1 MTIISATLRLQAL
14 LLCCLVADLYGIATQ
29 QHFRKKRS
37 NEQGLH
43 FTSSC
48 KEQRQQTEEDR
59 EQDRVISWH
68 DDSLL
73 NTCYFL
79 LIYCLL
85 TAEVDFKSCLWT
97 QDKQIFPLK
106 DSFFFPTLAWLRAV
120 WLWCLCAKKKLKL
133 NEFQPFFLSFFS
145 VLSFIFLETSSYQSD
160 ILCPEKYV
168 YLWPGICTEKKNVN
182 GQVRQNIFCQIFKS
196 QEKTCCVH
204 VTANKNY

>member
-1 MTIISATLRLQAL
+1 MTIISATFRLQAL

-29 QHFRKKRS
+29 QHFRKQRL

-43 FTSSC
+43 FTSSW

-106 DSFFFPTLAWLRAV
+106 DSFFSNSCLA
-120 WLWCLCAKKKLKL
+120 
-133 NEFQPFFLSFFS
+133 Q
-145 VLSFIFLETSSYQSD
+145 SS
-160 ILCPEKYV
+160 LALMFV
-168 YLWPGICTEKKNVN
+168 RKKNP
-182 GQVRQNIFCQIFKS
+182 
-196 QEKTCCVH
+196 
-204 VTANKNY
+204 KN

>member
-1 MTIISATLRLQAL
+1 MTIISATFRLQAL

-29 QHFRKKRS
+29 QHFRKQRL

-59 EQDRVISWH
+59 EQDWAISWH

-106 DSFFFPTLAWLRAV
+106 DSFFFPTLAWLRVV
-120 WLWCLCAKKKLKL
+120 WLWCLCAKNPQKTKWVSTFFFQFWALFFWKLLAVRVTFYVLKNTCTYDQAYAKKIKL
-133 NEFQPFFLSFFS
+133 SMVSFARIFFVKF
-145 VLSFIFLETSSYQSD
+145 
-160 ILCPEKYV
+160 
-168 YLWPGICTEKKNVN
+168 
-182 GQVRQNIFCQIFKS
+182 
-196 QEKTCCVH
+196 
-204 VTANKNY
+204 

>member
-106 DSFFFPTLAWLRAV
+106 DSFFFQLLLGSESHSLALMFVR
-120 WLWCLCAKKKLKL
+120 KKKTKTKWVST
-133 NEFQPFFLSFFS
+133 FFLFFFS
-145 VLSFIFLETSSYQSD
+145 FELYFVGNFKLSEWHFMSWKTRVLMTRHMHRKKKMSMVSFARIFFVKFL
-160 ILCPEKYV
+160 KVKKRKKHAV
-168 YLWPGICTEKKNVN
+168 YM
-182 GQVRQNIFCQIFKS
+182 
-196 QEKTCCVH
+196 
-204 VTANKNY
+204 